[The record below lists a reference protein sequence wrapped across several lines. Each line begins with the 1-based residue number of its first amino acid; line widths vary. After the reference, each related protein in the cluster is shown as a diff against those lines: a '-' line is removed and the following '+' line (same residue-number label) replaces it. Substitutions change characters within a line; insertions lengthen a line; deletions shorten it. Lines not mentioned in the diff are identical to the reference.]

1 MADSVEL
8 AERVLDV
15 LRPFASNW
23 SGSLRRGDLV
33 IPQGDV
39 SRIASQIVEVIADV
53 LGPGSEVDDHTLF
66 LALRELER
74 LPALQDRAAAL
85 KRRFRVAPRN
95 SAA

>member
-1 MADSVEL
+1 MADSLEL

-23 SGSLRRGDLV
+23 NGSLRRGDLV

-39 SRIASQIVEVIADV
+39 SRIASQIVDVIADV
-53 LGPGSEVDDHTLF
+53 LGPGNEVDDHALF
-66 LALRELER
+66 LALRDLER

-85 KRRFRVAPRN
+85 KRRFRVAPRRAG
-95 SAA
+95 S